1 MNDGLKILLK
11 PLSLLYG
18 LITLIRNRL
27 YDLNFLK
34 EKKFETHTIGV
45 GNLSVGG
52 AGKTPLVE
60 YLIRLLINQSYS
72 VATLSRGYKRKTKG
86 FILASNESTASD
98 IGDEPLLYKQKYKVQ
113 VAVDANRVNGITQ
126 LNNLGNESPNVILLD
141 DVFQHRAVRCG
152 LNILVTDFNKL
163 YVHDYLLPY
172 GRLRESIQGAI
183 RADIIVVS
191 KTPEKTSPVEIR
203 TITKDIHPLA
213 HQNIFFSYLNY
224 GELYAINNSAVK
236 IDTLNELFQFRVIS
250 FTGIA
255 DAKPMIDYL
264 KEYAG
269 EVKHLS
275 FDDHHEF
282 SMNDLIDIEKYYHSF
297 TGGNKILV
305 TTEKD
310 LMRLKEKEIWEFA
323 QTLNIYVLPIVVTF
337 KDKEEEF
344 NNLILKYVRTNRIYH
359 QKYTSTN

>member
-1 MNDGLKILLK
+1 M
-11 PLSLLYG
+11 SLLFG
-18 LITLIRNRL
+18 LVTLMRNRL

-34 EKKFETHTIGV
+34 ERRFDTHTIGV

-60 YLIRLLINQSYS
+60 YLIRLLEKQSYT

-86 FILASNESTASD
+86 FIIANDDSTANE

-113 VAVDANRVNGITQ
+113 VAVDAKRVNGIEK
-126 LNNLGNESPNVILLD
+126 LMALGNEAPKVILLD
-141 DVFQHRAVRCG
+141 DAFQHRAVRCG
-152 LNILVTDFNKL
+152 LTILVSDYSNLYFND
-163 YVHDYLLPY
+163 HLLPY
-172 GRLRESIQGAI
+172 GRLRESTDGAS
-183 RADIIVVS
+183 RADVIIIS
-191 KTPEKTSPVEIR
+191 KTPERTSAVEMR
-203 TITKDIHPLA
+203 TIVKDIHPLA
-213 HQNIFFSYLNY
+213 HQKVFFSYLSY
-224 GELYAINNSAVK
+224 GDLYAIDQANK
-236 IDTLNELFQFRVIS
+236 KLDTLNELFQYRVIC

-255 DAKPMIDYL
+255 NASPMINYL

-269 EVKHLS
+269 EVKHLP

-282 SMNDLIDIEKYYHSF
+282 VMNDLIDIEKYYQSI

-310 LMRLKEKEIWEFA
+310 LMRLKDKAIWDFA
-323 QTLNIYVLPIVVTF
+323 RSLNIYILPIEISF

-344 NNLILKYVRTNRIYH
+344 NQTILNYVRTNRIYH
-359 QKYTSTN
+359 QKYI